1 MFWMIV
7 TRIFCKTEI
16 LRDFLCTLKAG
27 IFSMKKVFSPFIGTT
42 YSTESTSAF
51 TNGEETTDSI
61 ISKMLSNVSCLV
73 FDRSSVMKK
82 SNTLFYVIESVVSS
96 PFVKAEAD
104 SVEYVVLCLK
114 RYVRLH

>member
-1 MFWMIV
+1 MIV
-7 TRIFCKTEI
+7 TRFFCKTVI

-27 IFSMKKVFSPFIGTT
+27 IFSLKKVFSPFIKKRILFFFITLERSKT
-42 YSTESTSAF
+42 RQDKFESIL
-51 TNGEETTDSI
+51 EI
-61 ISKMLSNVSCLV
+61 
-73 FDRSSVMKK
+73 
-82 SNTLFYVIESVVSS
+82 IESVVSL